1 MSGSGEEPLKNVVIF
16 FLIYVN
22 YNYMDYKS
30 LVQGWSWF
38 LNEHDTRDSFKGGS
52 ETWTKTSDNA

>member
-30 LVQGWSWF
+30 LVQG
-38 LNEHDTRDSFKGGS
+38 
-52 ETWTKTSDNA
+52 